1 MKSLLHSEGKMKF
14 DKIVSVDYTGIDEFV
29 HNELKELCNNLIIYN
44 DFPKSQEEIIN
55 RCKDADAIL
64 VSWNTPITD
73 LIIKSL
79 PKLKYIGMC
88 CSLYDEASSN
98 VNIKQAKEQGIL
110 VKGVMHY
117 GDNGVVEFIFSELIR
132 LFKGI
137 GEVQYR
143 DEQIELE
150 DINLGIIGYGTVGK
164 MVADTGKFFSMN
176 ISYYNRTKKDN
187 IIYEYKPLEKLLRES
202 DVISTH
208 LPRHTVVL
216 NKKEFKQLGN
226 GKVLINTG
234 LTPSFEL
241 DAFDQWINNKGNFA
255 IFDSV
260 SVTKEFKTKY
270 QSYKNVI
277 MCDKV
282 TGFTKNARRR
292 LAYKVIEN
300 IKTI

>member
-1 MKSLLHSEGKMKF
+1 MKF
-14 DKIVSVDYTGIDEFV
+14 DKIVSVDYTGINEFV
-29 HNELKELCNNLIIYN
+29 HDELKELCNDLTIYN
-44 DFPKSQEEIIN
+44 DFPKNQEEIIS

-73 LIIKSL
+73 TIIKSL

-88 CSLYDEASSN
+88 CSLYDETSSN
-98 VNIKQAKEQGIL
+98 VNIKQAKEQGIT

-137 GEVQYR
+137 GEIQYK

-150 DINLGIIGYGTVGK
+150 DINLGIIGYGTLGK
-164 MVADTGKFFSMN
+164 MVADTGSFFSMSV
-176 ISYYNRTKKDN
+176 SYFNRSKKDN
-187 IIYEYKPLEKLLRES
+187 VPYEYKTLEKLLKES

-208 LPRHTVVL
+208 LPRHTIVL
-216 NKKEFKQLGN
+216 NKREFEQMGN

-234 LTPSFEL
+234 LTPSFDL
-241 DAFDQWINNKGNFA
+241 DAFDVWINNKENFA

-260 SVTKEFKTKY
+260 SITNEFREKY
-270 QSYKNVI
+270 QGYKNII
-277 MCDKV
+277 MCQKV
-282 TGFTKNARRR
+282 AGFTKNARKR
-292 LAYKVIEN
+292 LAHKVIEN
-300 IKTI
+300 IKSL